1 METTFLITSIILL
14 TLGSGYFSGSEA
26 AFFSLP
32 TTRLKTFQTDADPR
46 KRLIAQ
52 LLQNPRNL
60 LVTIFMC
67 NTLVNILLQNAAST
81 LFGEAANWGLK
92 VGVPLVLTLLF
103 GEILPKYIGLQ
114 HNYSFSYAVAPAIN
128 ALQIFLKPIRE
139 ATIAITIPISRLMFF
154 FLKKEPSISK
164 EEIQH
169 ILITSAEH
177 GIFNADEGELVA
189 GYLQLQ
195 DAVVKEIMW
204 PREDILYYNINEPLS
219 KLTYLFADQ
228 EVSRLPVCDPDLDNV
243 LGIISVKDY
252 FLHRDQINTSK
263 DVISILSKPF
273 YVPEST
279 TAKLLM
285 ARFQEQHQMLAVVVD
300 EYGSV
305 SGLITREDLNEI
317 VIGEISDMR
326 DQEKLYTKPGKNEI
340 IASGTLELA
349 EFNEIFDVDFQSPSN
364 MVTLGGW
371 LTEKLGEIPKSGS
384 KYELEGFLFQVLAA
398 GPNRVKRLYV
408 RKLNSKE
415 AAKK

>member
-1 METTFLITSIILL
+1 
-14 TLGSGYFSGSEA
+14 
-26 AFFSLP
+26 
-32 TTRLKTFQTDADPR
+32 
-46 KRLIAQ
+46 
-52 LLQNPRNL
+52 
-60 LVTIFMC
+60 
-67 NTLVNILLQNAAST
+67 
-81 LFGEAANWGLK
+81 
-92 VGVPLVLTLLF
+92 
-103 GEILPKYIGLQ
+103 
-114 HNYSFSYAVAPAIN
+114 
-128 ALQIFLKPIRE
+128 
-139 ATIAITIPISRLMFF
+139 MFF

-169 ILITSAEH
+169 ILRTSAEH

-195 DAVVKEIMW
+195 DALVKEIMW
-204 PREDILYYNINEPLS
+204 PREDVLYYNITEPLS

-243 LGIISVKDY
+243 LGIVSVKAY
-252 FLHRDQINTSK
+252 FLHRDQINSPK
-263 DVISILSKPF
+263 DIIKILSKPF
-273 YVPEST
+273 FVPEST

-285 ARFQEQHQMLAVVVD
+285 ARFHEHHQMQALVVD

-349 EFNEIFDVDFQSPSN
+349 EFNEIFNVDFQSPTG

-371 LTEKLGEIPKSGS
+371 LTERLGEIPKSGS
-384 KYELEGFLFQVLAA
+384 KYELEDFLFQILAA

-408 RKLNSKE
+408 RKLDSTR
-415 AAKK
+415 KK